1 MARRRKRQLAV
12 AVQLPTTAD
21 DLRRELEAFRKDAE
35 EAAQF
40 FFAHRAINESARAE
54 TRVLQLLNTAPL
66 FWKTID
72 GALLAAAFI
81 ALGRVFDQNSEHN
94 IGKLMNLV
102 TNSRELFSKPAFA
115 QRRQGA
121 NSAPPH
127 WLASYL
133 AHVYVPT
140 NADFRRLRGH
150 VSKWRKVWRHKYEPI
165 RHQLFAHSGAT
176 PSAALTAN
184 TKIREVERLLVF
196 LTSLHDAL
204 WQLLEN
210 GRKPSLPSYRY
221 AGNLIRDRAARK
233 ARGRKVHERLMYEA
247 WHFFGSVI

>member
-1 MARRRKRQLAV
+1 VARRRKRRLPA
-12 AVQLPTTAD
+12 AVQLPATAD

-40 FFAHRAINESARAE
+40 FFAHRAINDSARAE
-54 TRVLQLLNTAPL
+54 TRVLHLLNTAPL
-66 FWKTID
+66 FWKTVD
-72 GALLAAAFI
+72 GALSAAAFI
-81 ALGRVFDQNSEHN
+81 ALGRVFDQDSEHN
-94 IGKLMNLV
+94 IGKLMSFV
-102 TNSRELFSKPAFA
+102 TNNRQLFSKAVFA

-121 NSAPPH
+121 NSAPPR

-133 AHVYVPT
+133 THVYVPT
-140 NADFRRLRGH
+140 VADFSRLRGH

-165 RHQLFAHSGAT
+165 RHQVFAHSGAT

-184 TKIREVERLLVF
+184 TKIREVERMLVF
-196 LTSLHDAL
+196 LMSLHDAL

-210 GRKPSLPSYRY
+210 GRKPSLPRYRY

-233 ARGRKVHERLMYEA
+233 ARGRKVHERLVYET
-247 WHFFGSVI
+247 WQFFDSVS